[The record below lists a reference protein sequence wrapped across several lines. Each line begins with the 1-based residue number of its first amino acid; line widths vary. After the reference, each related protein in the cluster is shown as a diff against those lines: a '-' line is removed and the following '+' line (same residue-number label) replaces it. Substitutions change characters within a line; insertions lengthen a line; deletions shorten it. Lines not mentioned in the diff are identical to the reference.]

1 MRAHDTGTQGAEVQ
15 GRTVRDRGGPGR
27 GTPGR
32 ADIVIVGAG
41 AAGLSLVLSLAR
53 HGVLRPDRRTV
64 LIDPGPDRT
73 GPDEIGLD
81 GTGPDGTGP
90 DGTGPDGTGP
100 DGTGQVGT
108 DGPAS
113 GTGPFDLRV
122 WGFWDT
128 ARRPVLAGTGTVFP
142 LVRTHASGRNRSLP
156 SYPYR
161 YRVVRGAELRSL
173 TEAVLAEHPQ
183 VERLPGTVRSIVDG
197 PDAAFVEHDGGV
209 LEARWVFDSVGLP
222 AVRARPP
229 AVMAFQGWE
238 IRTDRRR
245 LDERVPT
252 LFDFRGL
259 APGCFGYQVPL
270 GPGRALAEVTR
281 IGPPDDTVL
290 PDPEPYLREV
300 LGLEGYEILRT
311 EHGRLPLDPWHH
323 RPTGR
328 HTLAIGRPAGL
339 LKASSGFALARIQR
353 DSAAVAQSLRRNGH
367 PFALPEPRWR
377 HRLFD
382 AAFLQAVL
390 RDPPLLEKA
399 FGVLAERPAR
409 LMRFLDEDS
418 SLGQEVRIA
427 LEMPP
432 GGFLR
437 GGARA
442 LREAGRRKE
451 EERSPKRDDCGGD
464 RRTEQEIRLASGRSR
479 YLPWQG
485 HDPIKQPTAA
495 L

>member
-1 MRAHDTGTQGAEVQ
+1 MRAQGRGTQGGTA
-15 GRTVRDRGGPGR
+15 RGR
-27 GTPGR
+27 GNPGR

-53 HGVLRPDRRTV
+53 RGVLRPDRRTV

-73 GPDEIGLD
+73 GSD
-81 GTGPDGTGP
+81 GTGTA
-90 DGTGPDGTGP
+90 
-100 DGTGQVGT
+100 
-108 DGPAS
+108 GPAS
-113 GTGPFDLRV
+113 GTDPFDLRV

-128 ARRPVLAGTGTVFP
+128 ARRPVLAGAGTVFP

-156 SYPYR
+156 STPYR
-161 YRVVRGAELRSL
+161 YRVVRGADLCSL
-173 TEAVLAEHPQ
+173 TRAVLADHPRVQ
-183 VERLPGTVRSIVDG
+183 HLPGTVRSIVDG

-209 LEARWVFDSVGLP
+209 LKARWVFDSVGLP
-222 AVRARPP
+222 EGRARPT
-229 AVMAFQGWE
+229 AVMTFQGWE
-238 IRTDRRR
+238 IRTDRRS

-270 GPGRALAEVTR
+270 GPGRALVEVTR
-281 IGPPDDTVL
+281 IGPPDDTAL

-300 LGLEGYEILRT
+300 LGLDEYEILRT

-328 HTLAIGRPAGL
+328 RILSIGRPAGM

-353 DSAAVAQSLRRNGH
+353 DSAAVARSLRRNGH

-377 HRLFD
+377 RRLFD

-399 FGVLAERPAR
+399 FGVLAESPAR

-418 SLGQEVRIA
+418 SLGQETRIA
-427 LEMPP
+427 LGMPP

-442 LREAGRRKE
+442 LREAGQNREKGVRGGARYT
-451 EERSPKRDDCGGD
+451 ER
-464 RRTEQEIRLASGRSR
+464 EIRLASGVSR

-485 HDPIKQPTAA
+485 HDPIEQPIAS